1 MKTDELIDE
10 VISLP
15 VEERARVVDRLLQS
29 LNPPGEVDITAAW
42 VEVARRRLGE
52 LQSGAVQAVPG
63 EEVFAA
69 IRQRYGA

>member
-15 VEERARVVDRLLQS
+15 VEERAKLVDRLLQS
-29 LNPPGEVDITAAW
+29 LNSLGESDVTAAW
-42 VEVARRRLGE
+42 VELAQRRLRE

-63 EEVFAA
+63 EQVFAS

>member
-29 LNPPGEVDITAAW
+29 LNSPDESDVTTAW
-42 VEVARRRLGE
+42 VELAQRRLRE

-63 EEVFAA
+63 EQVFAA